1 MIRVAWFVIRS
12 NERVILPK
20 TNGTDIPRHNQSKTS
35 HINIHPPTLY
45 PSDFYNNVIEIKKGK
60 LLDRNVFLRR
70 LVDSLYRCRKDKAIV
85 MATRPLDRDKWKNVP
100 MNQLLAYEDGK
111 LIYTGTKHEYEFV
124 DSEEKMHM
132 LFLDFANL

>member
-1 MIRVAWFVIRS
+1 MTKE
-12 NERVILPK
+12 ERFALLNRIILEIAPENK
-20 TNGTDIPRHNQSKTS
+20 LNLLIFDGEIMYVHTNYK
-35 HINIHPPTLY
+35 
-45 PSDFYNNVIEIKKGK
+45 
-60 LLDRNVFLRR
+60 
-70 LVDSLYRCRKDKAIV
+70 DSLYRCRKDTAIV

>member
-1 MIRVAWFVIRS
+1 M
-12 NERVILPK
+12 
-20 TNGTDIPRHNQSKTS
+20 TNP
-35 HINIHPPTLY
+35 
-45 PSDFYNNVIEIKKGK
+45 
-60 LLDRNVFLRR
+60 
-70 LVDSLYRCRKDKAIV
+70 YRCAIIYESAANSQDKAIV